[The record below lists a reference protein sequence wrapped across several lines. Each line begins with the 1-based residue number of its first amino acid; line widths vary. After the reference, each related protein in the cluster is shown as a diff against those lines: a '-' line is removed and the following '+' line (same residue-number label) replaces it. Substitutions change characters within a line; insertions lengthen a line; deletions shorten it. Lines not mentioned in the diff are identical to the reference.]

1 MTGTSYAGDDYP
13 AISVPVADPASH
25 VWSSPDPSVASVNP
39 VTGTVTARHPGQAAI
54 TISAGTLAASVTIT
68 VTP

>member
-39 VTGTVTARHPGQAAI
+39 VTGKVTARHRGKA
-54 TISAGTLAASVTIT
+54 TIT
-68 VTP
+68 VSSGTLTASVMITVTG